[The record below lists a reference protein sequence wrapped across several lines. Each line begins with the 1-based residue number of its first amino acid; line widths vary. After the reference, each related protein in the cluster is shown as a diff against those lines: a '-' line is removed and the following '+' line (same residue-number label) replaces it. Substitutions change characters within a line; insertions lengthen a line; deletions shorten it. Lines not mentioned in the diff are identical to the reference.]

1 MPSAAPDRL
10 RLPGR
15 HQQVGLNRRGTP
27 GPAKSCTC
35 RARVT
40 EGKVMSRLSRNLPRF
55 KQGEILPI
63 YSIVSQGPGSFQ
75 VFLLRTWLQAAPR
88 AYYPD
93 RESQTIMSFSR
104 AQRLETPLQRRCLIL
119 FMGILLSYISL
130 IGILFIMKKHEFIPF
145 EGVRDNYLQI
155 NPFDGQIIKAPEQSL
170 HGKGVVVR
178 VNSMCNSLVEQSPE
192 FNYLVF
198 SQNIL
203 GNLCAKDPSQ
213 VNFVAYIKY
222 EKHIMNQPQNSK
234 KLIYQLAK
242 KVAVINWPN
251 KELVAQKTF
260 TKNYTFSK
268 SYTGKDSDA
277 ERKLCLITEEPSD
290 EEVRGW
296 ITSLA
301 LSDPS

>member
-1 MPSAAPDRL
+1 
-10 RLPGR
+10 
-15 HQQVGLNRRGTP
+15 
-27 GPAKSCTC
+27 
-35 RARVT
+35 
-40 EGKVMSRLSRNLPRF
+40 
-55 KQGEILPI
+55 
-63 YSIVSQGPGSFQ
+63 
-75 VFLLRTWLQAAPR
+75 
-88 AYYPD
+88 
-93 RESQTIMSFSR
+93 
-104 AQRLETPLQRRCLIL
+104 
-119 FMGILLSYISL
+119 
-130 IGILFIMKKHEFIPF
+130 
-145 EGVRDNYLQI
+145 
-155 NPFDGQIIKAPEQSL
+155 
-170 HGKGVVVR
+170 
-178 VNSMCNSLVEQSPE
+178 MCNSLVEQSPE

-268 SYTGKDSDA
+268 SYTGKDSDV

-290 EEVRGW
+290 EEVKGW
-296 ITSLA
+296 IASLA
-301 LSDPS
+301 LRDAD